1 MNPLDERLRKEAK
14 NYNDAKP
21 APRDSIEL
29 AYYDGAKLYAERCEQ
44 LEAEVRDLVEAQKSL
59 MTIAAKVEAERNAW
73 KELAKGA
80 SLHVRYFY
88 DHPEWGDQL
97 RDAKLWLKEY
107 REMREKL
114 K

>member
-59 MTIAAKVEAERNAW
+59 MTIAAKVEAERDDLRRKLEIAVAALTAIQDECSPINR
-73 KELAKGA
+73 EC
-80 SLHVRYFY
+80 VRGYKIAC
-88 DHPEWGDQL
+88 EAL
-97 RDAKLWLKEY
+97 
-107 REMREKL
+107 EKI